1 MKKFLLL
8 AAAALMVSTAGAQLK
23 TAVPQSKAMN
33 AKAKITA
40 LKNHAH
46 AQKLNISEISTMQEM
61 KTDVA
66 AAKSV
71 APRAPKKAG
80 YLEPFYKRPA
90 GMYFSPFIA
99 VDGSG
104 FYSYGT
110 YAFMMMKP
118 FADYTFAGVAE
129 GEDENTNYAWDVWI
143 RGDYYA
149 VDDVQGVTFNSYFA
163 ADDVPIFYAIDGDP
177 SDPNAGWCEYQI
189 KTYDNEEGLSG
200 AITTNSETPAILL
213 SIPYSEMYEEGVE
226 FMYSSKT
233 MVDGGR
239 YCNFAGSI
247 SRYYGAEPWG
257 NNEYGWWF
265 GKNAS
270 HIDGLAQA
278 FEKPSH
284 PYMLKNVYLQA
295 YGVECNAPV
304 KMTCKVYKLDAI
316 PEYIDEKNGVSLPIE
331 PGELIVTG
339 EGMVTPTT
347 QDDKNGL
354 ITFTLFGQDEDDPEL
369 VYEYTPT
376 IDYPILICIEGYNDE
391 GMEDLVNFSAFVSLD
406 DAVDEGYGELAYLKT
421 PYYEDVITEEGDTV
435 SQPTGEYYWHGL
447 NNFFSGGTLE
457 MKTGLTIFIGTE
469 NPFITFNYG
478 LEDGEYTFPDEGG
491 EMVKYLEYEDTTV
504 DCNGIE
510 FFSYTPSED
519 GDWTLSWNGSD
530 ELPEWLN
537 IELADGEEDG
547 EFSGLVYATVTADP
561 LPAGVDYR
569 EAVIRFEIP
578 GDYLDYTFMQGEKP
592 DFIKGDVNGDGEVNI
607 ADINALIDAILGG
620 NVSDETRQRA
630 DVNGDDEINIA
641 DINSVIDIILS

>member
-40 LKNHAH
+40 LRNHAH
-46 AQKLNISEISTMQEM
+46 AQKLNISEISTMKEM

-66 AAKSV
+66 AAKNV
-71 APRAPKKAG
+71 APRAPQKAG
-80 YLEPFYKRPA
+80 YIEPFYKRPA

-110 YAFMMMKP
+110 YSFMMMKP
-118 FADYTFAGVAE
+118 FADYTFEGVAD
-129 GEDENTNYAWDVWI
+129 GADESTNYAWDVWI

-149 VDDVQGVTFNSYFA
+149 VDDVQGVTFSSYFA

-177 SDPNAGWCEYQI
+177 NDPNAGWFDYQI
-189 KTYDNEEGLSG
+189 KNYDNEEGLSG

-239 YCNFAGSI
+239 NCNFAGSI

-278 FEKPSH
+278 FEKPTR

-316 PEYIDEKNGVSLPIE
+316 PEYIDEKNGVSLPIV

-347 QDDKNGL
+347 EEDKNGL

-376 IDYPILICIEGYNDE
+376 IDYPILVCIEGYNDE

-421 PYYEDVITEEGDTV
+421 PYYETVVTEEGDTV

-447 NNFFSGGTLE
+447 NNFFSSGTLE

-478 LEDGEYTFPDEGG
+478 LEDGEYTFPNEGG

-504 DCNGIE
+504 VCNGIE

-519 GDWTLSWNGSD
+519 GDWTLTWKGTD

-561 LPAGVDYR
+561 LPAGVAYR

-578 GDYLDYTFMQGEKP
+578 GDYLDYKFMQGEKQP
-592 DFIKGDVNGDGEVNI
+592 WIKGDVNGDGEVNI
-607 ADINALIDAILGG
+607 ADINALIDVILGG

-630 DVNGDDEINIA
+630 DVNGDGEINIA

>member
-177 SDPNAGWCEYQI
+177 SDPNAGWFEYQI
-189 KTYDNEEGLSG
+189 KNYDNEEGLSG

-347 QDDKNGL
+347 EEDKNGL

-504 DCNGIE
+504 VCNGIE

-630 DVNGDDEINIA
+630 DVNGDGEINIA